1 MEPPL
6 LLQAL
11 LSQLTTKEVQALIAY
26 EEEILRKPALASAP
40 PPKVG

>member
-6 LLQAL
+6 MLQAL
-11 LSQLTTKEVQALIAY
+11 LSQLTTAELLALIAY
-26 EEEILRKPALASAP
+26 EEGILYKSELAAVP

>member
-6 LLQAL
+6 LLQTL
-11 LSQLTTKEVQALIAY
+11 LSQLTTEELLAFIAY
-26 EEEILRKPALASAP
+26 EEEILYKSEPAAVP

>member
-6 LLQAL
+6 MLQAL
-11 LSQLTTKEVQALIAY
+11 RSQLTTEELLALIAY
-26 EEEILRKPALASAP
+26 EEEILYKSEPAAVP

>member
-6 LLQAL
+6 SLQTL
-11 LSQLTTKEVQALIAY
+11 LSQLTTEELLGLIAY
-26 EEEILRKPALASAP
+26 EEEILYKSEPASGP

>member
-6 LLQAL
+6 SLQAL

-26 EEEILRKPALASAP
+26 EEEILRKPALASVLPRKAD
-40 PPKVG
+40 

>member
-6 LLQAL
+6 SMQTL
-11 LSQLTTKEVQALIAY
+11 LSQLTTEELLALIAY
-26 EEEILRKPALASAP
+26 EEEILYKSEPVAVP